1 MIDTELTWQQK
12 VAALAVRL
20 GREPTVRELID
31 LNRGHTMSDE
41 EWIAQRDSFVRG
53 QIGMGSDRD
62 EAEYRTKF
70 RGEGTL
76 T

>member
-12 VAALAVRL
+12 VAALAL
-20 GREPTVRELID
+20 QYGREPTLRELID
-31 LNRGHTMSDE
+31 LNRGHTMTEE
-41 EWIAQRDSFVRG
+41 EWIAQRGSFVRG

-70 RGEGTL
+70 RGEESQN
-76 T
+76 